1 LGQIIDKETQ
11 KEVQEMY
18 MLEEYDL
25 ENKSLRPHK
34 MFFVYVDGSKSYFKV
49 ESGWNDAVGGS
60 EANLNFLIEN

>member
-1 LGQIIDKETQ
+1 
-11 KEVQEMY
+11 MY